1 MPTLAQTD
9 LQPVSVHAVETEL
22 DATVLITAALA
33 AALGTV
39 ALAGWWLH
47 LDLLT
52 RLSPSLASMKP
63 NTAFAAVLGGVAVYL
78 SRRPHLRASRPSV
91 LFVAAVLGCIGITAA
106 AEHTTGR
113 VIGVDERLIRR
124 IFDLPASQSVQMSLA
139 TSLMVLLSGISVVLL
154 QFSRWRAAQATA
166 LGVLGLGGFALIGT
180 AYGALDLYA
189 IPGFSS
195 VSVLTA
201 VAFSAIGFGLVVTIT
216 ERGGYEIVRSLRP
229 GPVLARQLWLPN
241 ALIVIFIGALIE
253 KVQSRGLL
261 GARADSAVFAVLIIV
276 LTSILF
282 WATGRRLNRLDDGL
296 RETTLR
302 YQCLSECT
310 QVIVH
315 SHSVEELLP
324 RVCAALVKRG
334 RFEQAWAATVGA
346 NGTVDTTMTF
356 GPAAAVPDVLAQ
368 ALDSGADVT
377 DTFAGLPVLA
387 SPAMLDGRSI
397 GVVVVQLAQVRELL
411 ASERRVIDQVAETLA
426 SGLQRLSAEAQV
438 RASEARFA
446 GILSSAM
453 DAIVSMDRDQ
463 RVVIFNR
470 GAERMFGYR
479 PEQIVGQPI
488 DRLLPDRFR
497 AVHREH
503 VLAFN
508 QSEVKTRS
516 MSGGPLLL
524 ALRADGT
531 EFPIEASI
539 SKVGG
544 GADTIYTA
552 IIRDVTEQRRSAD
565 EIRRFATTLELRVAE
580 RTSQLE
586 AANRE
591 LEAFSYSVSHDLRA
605 PLRSMD
611 GFALAVI
618 EDYGHGLPPE
628 GLHFL
633 NRIRQGARRLGTLV
647 DDLLALSR
655 LGRQSLV
662 RSEVDMHRLVGECL
676 AELNVSATAPGATID
691 LQPMA
696 RADADAT
703 LVRQVW
709 INLLANAVKFSRGSP
724 SPRVEIGSIEQG
736 GQPVWFVRDN
746 GVGFDMKYAAKLFG
760 VFQRLH
766 LQHEFE
772 GTGVGLA
779 IVERIVQRHG
789 GAAWADSRPGEGATF
804 YFTLAPEVL
813 S

>member
-1 MPTLAQTD
+1 
-9 LQPVSVHAVETEL
+9 
-22 DATVLITAALA
+22 
-33 AALGTV
+33 
-39 ALAGWWLH
+39 
-47 LDLLT
+47 
-52 RLSPSLASMKP
+52 
-63 NTAFAAVLGGVAVYL
+63 
-78 SRRPHLRASRPSV
+78 
-91 LFVAAVLGCIGITAA
+91 
-106 AEHTTGR
+106 
-113 VIGVDERLIRR
+113 
-124 IFDLPASQSVQMSLA
+124 MSLA
-139 TSLMVLLSGISVVLL
+139 TASMILLSGISLVLL
-154 QFSRWRAAQATA
+154 HLSRWRAAQAA
-166 LGVLGLGGFALIGT
+166 AIGALGLGAFALIGS

-189 IPGFSS
+189 IPGFST
-195 VSVLTA
+195 VSVLTS
-201 VAFSAIGFGLVVTIT
+201 VAFSAIGFGLLVTIT

-241 ALIVIFIGALIE
+241 ALVVIFIGALVE
-253 KVQSRGLL
+253 KAQSRGLL
-261 GARADSAVFAVLIIV
+261 GPRADSAIFAVLIIV

-315 SHSVEELLP
+315 SHSIEELLP
-324 RVCAALVKRG
+324 RVCATLVKRG
-334 RFEQAWAATVGA
+334 KFEQAWAAA
-346 NGTVDTTMTF
+346 IAADGTIETPMTF
-356 GPAAAVPDVLAQ
+356 GPAAAVPDALARSIG
-368 ALDSGADVT
+368 SGAEVT
-377 DTFAGLPVLA
+377 DMFAGLPVLA
-387 SPAMLDGRSI
+387 CPADLEGRSI
-397 GVVVVQLAQVRELL
+397 GVVAVQLPQAREWL
-411 ASERRVIDQVAETLA
+411 ASERRLIDQVAETLA
-426 SGLQRLSAEAQV
+426 SGLQRLAAEAQV

-453 DAIVSMDRDQ
+453 DAIVSVDRDQ

-470 GAERMFGYR
+470 GAERMFGYGAG
-479 PEQIVGQPI
+479 QIVGEPI
-488 DRLLPDRFR
+488 DRLLPERFR
-497 AVHREH
+497 VVHREH
-503 VLAFN
+503 VLAFGK
-508 QSEVKTRS
+508 SEVKTRS
-516 MSGGPLLL
+516 MSGDAPLL

-539 SKVGG
+539 SKVGSG
-544 GADTIYTA
+544 PETVYTA
-552 IIRDVTEQRRSAD
+552 IIRDVTEQRRSAE
-565 EIRRFATTLELRVAE
+565 EIRRFASTLEVRVAE

-618 EDYGHGLPPE
+618 EDYGHDLPAE

-662 RSEVDMHRLVGECL
+662 RSDVDMERLVRDCL
-676 AELNVSATAPGATID
+676 AELNLPAIAPGATIVV
-691 LQPMA
+691 QPMA
-696 RADADAT
+696 RADADAA
-703 LVRQVW
+703 LIRQVW
-709 INLLANAVKFSRGSP
+709 INLLANAVKFSRGSERP
-724 SPRVEIGSIEQG
+724 QVEVGSVEQG
-736 GQPVWFVRDN
+736 GHPVWYVRDN

-779 IVERIVQRHG
+779 IVDRIVQRHG